1 MFPLR
6 DENPTLHQPYAT
18 YLIIAINLAV
28 WALVQGF
35 GAAMPLARSLC
46 LYALIPAE
54 VLGLAPEGAVI
65 PMGGNMGCSLE
76 PGSWFS
82 LISHQFMHGGW
93 FHLIANMWF
102 LWIFGDNVEDVM
114 GPVRFVVFYLLC
126 GLAAAAAQIL
136 SEPGAVSPIV
146 GASGAIGGVLGA
158 YARLYPQA
166 RIVTFIFLGIFFTT
180 VSLPAVAMLGY
191 WFFLQLAGAAPGLKG
206 EGGVAFWAHIG
217 GFLAGLFLV
226 KLMIREDF
234 YARRM
239 GRFWF

>member
-1 MFPLR
+1 
-6 DENPTLHQPYAT
+6 
-18 YLIIAINLAV
+18 
-28 WALVQGF
+28 
-35 GAAMPLARSLC
+35 
-46 LYALIPAE
+46 
-54 VLGLAPEGAVI
+54 
-65 PMGGNMGCSLE
+65 
-76 PGSWFS
+76 
-82 LISHQFMHGGW
+82 
-93 FHLIANMWF
+93 
-102 LWIFGDNVEDVM
+102 
-114 GPVRFVVFYLLC
+114 
-126 GLAAAAAQIL
+126 
-136 SEPGAVSPIV
+136 
-146 GASGAIGGVLGA
+146 VLGA